1 MFETHPLDGPFGV
14 EIVGIDLNEVDDALM
29 RQLAA
34 TLYEHRVICIRGQSL
49 SKQRYL
55 EFGRQWGEPIPH
67 VLDHMRMQGF
77 PEMKTVGNTE
87 KRDEDPK
94 IRNGAALWHTDQ
106 SYEAVPASATMLYS
120 LRAPSS
126 GGETQ
131 FCNMAE
137 AYESLPA
144 DLRPQADRLNVA
156 HKYGMGIRGPDEPPA
171 NPIIN
176 DKQDSQVPAVY
187 HPAVMTHPIAG
198 HRALYALGHG
208 AHGAEGMDDEQAM
221 PLLYALR
228 EHAIDDQHVYKH
240 KYKVGDVVVWDTFQT
255 MHRATPIDVATTD
268 EDSRLLWRIS
278 VRGTPRVY
286 QQHAR

>member
-14 EIVGIDLNEVDDALM
+14 EIVGVDLNEVDDALM

-49 SKQRYL
+49 SKERYL

-67 VLDHMRMQGF
+67 VLDHMRMPGF
-77 PEMKTVGNTE
+77 PEMMTVGNTE

-131 FCNMAE
+131 FCNMAA

-208 AHGAEGMDDEQAM
+208 AHGAEGMDDDRRCHCSTRFANTPSMTNTCTSTSTKLET
-221 PLLYALR
+221 LLFGIRSRRCTAQR
-228 EHAIDDQHVYKH
+228 RSMWRPRMKTHAFY
-240 KYKVGDVVVWDTFQT
+240 G
-255 MHRATPIDVATTD
+255 
-268 EDSRLLWRIS
+268 E
-278 VRGTPRVY
+278 
-286 QQHAR
+286 